1 MDTSIID
8 PQIFAGLPAMEQTKV
23 RYNYAVPFIRKAII
37 ATVEVT
43 GISEKSI
50 KSKTRRAEV
59 TAARQILMHIARKHR
74 KVSYQLLGDI
84 FNRDHSTVIYS
95 VREAENRL
103 QNDKTFRQLY
113 SRVMNRFT
121 NQSK

>member
-1 MDTSIID
+1 MN
-8 PQIFAGLPAMEQTKV
+8 PHIFTGLPAMEQMKV
-23 RYNYAVPFIRKAII
+23 RYNYAVPFIKKAIT
-37 ATVEVT
+37 ATVEVA

-74 KVSYQLLGDI
+74 KVSYQLLGEI
-84 FNRDHSTVIYS
+84 FNRDHSTVMYS

-103 QNDKTFRQLY
+103 HTDKPFRQLY
-113 SRVMNRFT
+113 DRVTCKVPFL
-121 NQSK
+121 